1 MVKIYTTDT
10 CPRCKVLK
18 VKMDAKGIP
27 YESITDVDEI
37 QRLGI
42 MSVPYMQIDDGEL
55 MDFATANAWINEQAD
70 TSECANCNI

>member
-18 VKMDAKGIP
+18 IKMDEKGIP
-27 YESITDVDEI
+27 YESITDVKEI
-37 QRLGI
+37 QKLGI

-55 MDFATANAWINEQAD
+55 MDFATANTWINNQ
-70 TSECANCNI
+70 N

>member
-18 VKMDAKGIP
+18 TKMDAKGIP

-37 QRLGI
+37 QKLGI
-42 MSVPYMQIDDGEL
+42 MSVPYMQVDDGEL
-55 MDFATANAWINEQAD
+55 MDFATANAWINEQ
-70 TSECANCNI
+70 N

>member
-27 YESITDVDEI
+27 YESITDVNEI

-42 MSVPYMQIDDGEL
+42 MSVPYMQVDDGEL
-55 MDFATANAWINEQAD
+55 MDFATANTWINQQ
-70 TSECANCNI
+70 N

>member
-10 CPRCKVLK
+10 CPRCGVLK
-18 VKMDAKGIP
+18 TKMDAKGIP

-42 MSVPYMQIDDGEL
+42 MSVPYMQVDDGEL
-55 MDFATANAWINEQAD
+55 MDFATANAWINEQ
-70 TSECANCNI
+70 N

>member
-1 MVKIYTTDT
+1 MIKIYTTDT

-27 YESITDVDEI
+27 YESITNVDEI

-42 MSVPYMQIDDGEL
+42 MSVPYMQVDDGEL
-55 MDFATANAWINEQAD
+55 MDFATANAWINEQ
-70 TSECANCNI
+70 N

>member
-18 VKMDAKGIP
+18 TKMDAKGIP

-42 MSVPYMQIDDGEL
+42 MSVPYMQVDDGEL
-55 MDFATANAWINEQAD
+55 MDFATANAWINEQ
-70 TSECANCNI
+70 N